1 MFVGD
6 GPSSGSGIVR
16 VQPTASHRH
25 SDRLGRQRGQEA
37 LGVQGG
43 GAAGAGGG
51 DRLTVDVVD
60 QVAGGED
67 AGQVRPGAGGVHQH
81 VAGGVQLDLAAD
93 QLRARVVAD
102 RHEQALDGQNE
113 DADGVAR
120 AGAAFVGN
128 VALKTT
134 VLLLRLRHQLSI
146 TRDINTRLMLC
157 EETVAVSI
165 AGTEPLTEIP
175 LPQAREL
182 LGAQA
187 SRNMPPVIR
196 DRHIQQALDQ
206 LPTWQPALEA
216 IAQARAQSL
225 LADHRRV
232 REAAE
237 ARGSYQVT
245 ASLPVDVMG
254 VYVLVPAAV
263 EV

>member
-1 MFVGD
+1 MRIDFQQ
-6 GPSSGSGIVR
+6 PAAQGSTFI
-16 VQPTASHRH
+16 
-25 SDRLGRQRGQEA
+25 QRTHP
-37 LGVQGG
+37 L
-43 GAAGAGGG
+43 
-51 DRLTVDVVD
+51 
-60 QVAGGED
+60 
-67 AGQVRPGAGGVHQH
+67 
-81 VAGGVQLDLAAD
+81 
-93 QLRARVVAD
+93 VVALAD
-102 RHEQALDGQNE
+102 TLLEQALDSQNE

-128 VALKTT
+128 VTLKTT

-146 TRDINTRLMLC
+146 TRDNNTRLMLC

-165 AGTEPLTEIP
+165 AGAEPMTEIP

-206 LPTWQPALEA
+206 LPNWQPSLEA